1 MKLLIVLSLALGLPA
16 AAQEVVYATAMPR
29 ATLSE
34 LAAIPMRE
42 PEPRV
47 YTHRVLPPRQ
57 FGLGG
62 GGRASTIAAP
72 ATTIAAPP
80 VTTLFDADASR
91 ALVPADSAG
100 AVGPSHVVSSNNA
113 HVIVHDRTGK
123 VLTTVSQD
131 QFWANGLP
139 AGEYYDPRAEY
150 DPLSNRFAMM
160 TIYDELGLAFA
171 VTETGDPTGA
181 WRRYRIEEPGADFS
195 MMAVTRDTFV
205 FGTNGYDYDSTI
217 LFSVRKQDLFSGAP
231 SIPMKRHH
239 FGSAF
244 VYPVSSSGARQ
255 YIVESDGGGLWIE
268 ELDDRT
274 FQISAEAP
282 QAWFT
287 APFRLL
293 PQLGGSELDGGFGY
307 LEDVQERNG
316 WIYATMIRFAGD
328 GPTVTWCRVNL
339 ATREAEWGAV
349 ADPQE
354 DAVYAYPSLAVN
366 RYGSM
371 LIAFGVFS
379 EGHYVSSGYVY
390 RDFMGRVSGVAPIR
404 AGTAPVT
411 VKSDR
416 WGDYT
421 TTVVD
426 PVDDASFW
434 TAQIHATNGS
444 WGTTWA
450 KIAVGTPKRRAARH

>member
-1 MKLLIVLSLALGLPA
+1 MKLIIAFSLALGLPV
-16 AAQEVVYATAMPR
+16 AAQELVYATAMPR

-47 YTHRVLPPRQ
+47 YEHRALPPLQ
-57 FGLGG
+57 FRLEGG
-62 GGRASTIAAP
+62 GGASTIAAP
-72 ATTIAAPP
+72 ATAITAPP

-100 AVGPSHVVSSNNA
+100 AVGPAHILTTNNA
-113 HVIVHDRTGK
+113 RVIVHDRTGK
-123 VLTTVSQD
+123 VLKSVSQD
-131 QFWANGLP
+131 QFWSNGLP

-150 DPLSNRFAMM
+150 DPLSDRFAMM
-160 TIYDELGLAFA
+160 AIYDELGLAFA
-171 VTETGDPTGA
+171 VTETGDPAGA

-205 FGTNGYDYDSTI
+205 FGTNGYDYDSTL
-217 LFSVRKQDLFSGAP
+217 LFSVRKQDLFSGAA
-231 SIPMKRHH
+231 SIPMKQHT

-244 VYPVSSSGARQ
+244 VYPVSSAGARQ
-255 YIVESDGGGLWIE
+255 FIVESDSAGLWIE
-268 ELDDRT
+268 DLDDRT
-274 FQISAEAP
+274 WQINASAP

-287 APFRLL
+287 APFRML

-307 LEDVQERNG
+307 LEDVQERSG
-316 WIYATMIRFAGD
+316 WIYATMIRHAGD
-328 GPTVTWCRVNL
+328 RPTVTWCRVNVT
-339 ATREAEWGAV
+339 TREAEWGAV
-349 ADPQE
+349 VDPQQQT
-354 DAVYAYPSLAVN
+354 VFAYPSLAVN

-371 LIAFGVFS
+371 LIGFGMFS
-379 EGHYVSSGYVY
+379 EGRYVSSGYVY
-390 RDFMGRVSGVAPIR
+390 RDFMGRVSGVTQIR

-411 VKSDR
+411 VHER

-426 PVDDASFW
+426 PADDASFW

-450 KIAVGTPKRRAARH
+450 KVEVGTPKRRAARH